1 MRRKEKKQNNDQKN
15 KFQKKAFTLIEL
27 SIVLVIA
34 AIMISTS
41 LSSSVETLRRTKEK
55 ATKAKMEE
63 VYKAIG
69 NYLLVHKR
77 LPCPSSLKK
86 KKDSD
91 STYGLAAPIVSG
103 ECNGPGVY
111 MSAGGTLFYGALPI
125 KDLGLL
131 PDMGEDEF
139 GNKFSFMVH
148 KNGISVDSFST
159 SAEGALLISEVRNSG
174 EIRSSWKEIFIIISH
189 GANGYNA
196 FPANSSVQ
204 NSASPTFD
212 EAGNSIQSINDA
224 TSPPTASYNEHLY
237 ATHTQ
242 NEIFDDILFYKTKS
256 QIVVDFN
263 AMHLL
268 KCIGEPN
275 GGNPWYPDAYYGQT
289 ITALK
294 TCLQTHGATHVGGT
308 YARTRRCGPFNE
320 WADNSSGTDYLI
332 EECEL
337 NHY

>member
-1 MRRKEKKQNNDQKN
+1 MRRKENKKNNNQKN

-55 ATKAKMEE
+55 ATKLKMEE

-69 NYLLVHKR
+69 NYNR
-77 LPCPSSLKK
+77 TCRRSTIFKK

-91 STYGLAAPIVSG
+91 STYGLSAPVVSG

-111 MSAGGTLFYGALPI
+111 QNATGGVLFYGALPV
-125 KDLGLL
+125 KTLGLL
-131 PDMGEDEF
+131 PDMGEDGF
-139 GNKFSFMVH
+139 GNKFSYMVH
-148 KNGISVDSFST
+148 KNGITVDSFST
-159 SAEGALLISEVRNSG
+159 AAEGALLISEVRNSG

-204 NSASPTFD
+204 NSASPFVD
-212 EAGNSIQSINDA
+212 EWGNSIQSINDA
-224 TSPPTASYNEHLY
+224 DSPPRASYNEHLY

-242 NEIFDDILFYKTKS
+242 NEVFDDMLFYKTKS
-256 QIVVDFN
+256 QIIVDFN
-263 AMHLL
+263 AMPLL

-275 GGNPWYPDAYYGQT
+275 GGDPWYPDAYYGH
-289 ITALK
+289 LK
-294 TCLQTHGATHVGGT
+294 LVFRHMAPPILVVLMHELEGVVLLM
-308 YARTRRCGPFNE
+308 
-320 WADNSSGTDYLI
+320 SGLMMLMGLI
-332 EECEL
+332 I
-337 NHY
+337 